1 MAYEAVDEIV
11 CSVMPGEVRLALL
24 AEGRPVEFIV
34 EREDYKK
41 SVIALNHS
49 LCVNSG
55 TPVPVA

>member
-1 MAYEAVDEIV
+1 MQ
-11 CSVMPGEVRLALL
+11 
-24 AEGRPVEFIV
+24 FIV

-41 SVIALNHS
+41 SIIALNLS